1 MGIFI
6 LKRINTILRDIYE
19 VDLEGFEDTFK
30 AVVHKSPFL
39 KVNLGSKKD
48 KNSQKLLEITNFL
61 PCWQFGTRFKEFFEV
76 LLEQRYRKPIK
87 SENYNQKMFKFTKE
101 PPEHSRNR
109 LNYSQKTCVI
119 TVIVPWRLLVITEK
133 FTNEN

>member
-6 LKRINTILRDIYE
+6 LKRIKRILRDIYE
-19 VDLEGFEDTFK
+19 VDLK
-30 AVVHKSPFL
+30 A
-39 KVNLGSKKD
+39 NLGSKKN
-48 KNSQKLLEITNFL
+48 KNSQKLLEITNLL
-61 PCWQFGTRFKEFFEV
+61 PCWQFGARFKEFFEV
-76 LLEQRYRKPIK
+76 LLAQRYRKPIK
-87 SENYNQKMFKFTKE
+87 SENYQHKIFIRFTKE
-101 PPEHSRNR
+101 PTEHSINR